1 MEEAVVDMA
10 VVEDMAAAED
20 MVGAGERQ
28 GQQTGRQVVSS

>member
-1 MEEAVVDMA
+1 MVEEA

-20 MVGAGERQ
+20 MVDAGERQ